1 MSGLYSLWEKLA
13 DRIFF
18 GVQGPR
24 GLGLGCRSL
33 CLAFISLWENSQIE
47 YFSVSRAHGGLYYK
61 FMGKL
66 ADRIFFGVQGPRGV
80 GFGVP
85 FFVSGLY
92 TFMRKLADRIFFGVQ
107 GSRGLGLECR
117 SLCLAFISFMGKLAD
132 RIFFGVQGPRGLG
145 LGCRSL
151 CLAFISLWE
160 N

>member
-1 MSGLYSLWEKLA
+1 MLFFVSGLYKIMGKLA

-47 YFSVSRAHGGLYYK
+47 YLLVSRAH
-61 FMGKL
+61 
-66 ADRIFFGVQGPRGV
+66 
-80 GFGVP
+80 
-85 FFVSGLY
+85 
-92 TFMRKLADRIFFGVQ
+92 
-107 GSRGLGLECR
+107 
-117 SLCLAFISFMGKLAD
+117 
-132 RIFFGVQGPRGLG
+132 RGLG

-151 CLAFISLWE
+151 CLAFISLCD

>member
-1 MSGLYSLWEKLA
+1 MFMAKLA
-13 DRIFF
+13 DRIFL

-33 CLAFISLWENSQIE
+33 CLAFIRL
-47 YFSVSRAHGGLYYK
+47 L
-61 FMGKL
+61 
-66 ADRIFFGVQGPRGV
+66 DRIFFGVQGPPGV

-92 TFMRKLADRIFFGVQ
+92 K
-107 GSRGLGLECR
+107 
-117 SLCLAFISFMGKLAD
+117 FMGKLAD
-132 RIFFGVQGPRGLG
+132 RVFLGVHGPRGLG

-151 CLAFISLWE
+151 CLAFVSLWE